1 METQK
6 KGSRNI
12 VQVFALLV
20 AAAFLFS
27 CGADQS
33 PVASDTGRDERALAP
48 GDGDLAPAAK
58 KVNAE
63 KAAAREAK
71 AAARE
76 AEREQAKAEKA
87 AAREAK
93 KAARQAEREQA
104 KAEKAA
110 AREAKKAARRE
121 RKNKD
126 QALYVETD
134 SGKFSPDR
142 KGKLKACFKN
152 YGEGGD
158 LWVKDVT
165 FEVPVGALDQ
175 QRDIAMK
182 VTSGYTLEDVK
193 IDFEPSGTEFHPSAR
208 LTIRFWLPQVV
219 KKKLTPERLESLDLM
234 AEHIKASGKVED
246 VWVETTKQGQAF
258 LTLVIPVPGFSRYG
272 LSGDY
277 WSWINGF

>member
-76 AEREQAKAEKA
+76 
-87 AAREAK
+87 
-93 KAARQAEREQA
+93 AEREQA

-277 WSWINGF
+277 WTWANGF